1 MQISSTISY
10 IQTCRQQNCQ
20 FFALT
25 VNGCECSAQKG
36 RGSGL
41 QHQSYLFQ
49 IVFELNQ
56 PGVRNDRLV
65 VNLTPVAA
73 AGAVAAAKLCLVL
86 LLTPALPYQ
95 RRPGPPT
102 SNLSRLRR
110 LIRWIYWASYLRA
123 VQHWIQSPLLNN
135 HGNLAYHRRLYQYR
149 WIRRCHEVG
158 PCMNNLDR
166 KTGLFDPPPPLLA
179 AC

>member
-1 MQISSTISY
+1 MLSKAHADIINNQLHTDMPSTKLSIFCS
-10 IQTCRQQNCQ
+10 NCQ
-20 FFALT
+20 WLR
-25 VNGCECSAQKG
+25 VLPRKG
-36 RGSGL
+36 KGSGL
-41 QHQSYLFQ
+41 QHQNYLFQ

-102 SNLSRLRR
+102 SNLSRLRHD
-110 LIRWIYWASYLRA
+110 SYVESTELPTFARFNS
-123 VQHWIQSPLLNN
+123 IS
-135 HGNLAYHRRLYQYR
+135 LA
-149 WIRRCHEVG
+149 
-158 PCMNNLDR
+158 
-166 KTGLFDPPPPLLA
+166 
-179 AC
+179 

>member
-1 MQISSTISY
+1 MHKTYYQKLMQISSTISY

-25 VNGCECSAQKG
+25 GNGCECSAQKG

-41 QHQSYLFQ
+41 QHQNYLFQ

-65 VNLTPVAA
+65 VNLTPMAA
-73 AGAVAAAKLCLVL
+73 AGAVTAAKLCLVL

-102 SNLSRLRR
+102 SNLSRLRHD
-110 LIRWIYWASYLRA
+110 SYVESTELPTFARFNS
-123 VQHWIQSPLLNN
+123 IS
-135 HGNLAYHRRLYQYR
+135 LA
-149 WIRRCHEVG
+149 
-158 PCMNNLDR
+158 
-166 KTGLFDPPPPLLA
+166 
-179 AC
+179 

>member
-1 MQISSTISY
+1 MLSKAHADIINY

-25 VNGCECSAQKG
+25 VNGCECSARKG

-158 PCMNNLDR
+158 PCINNLDR
-166 KTGLFDPPPPLLA
+166 KTELFDPP
-179 AC
+179 C